1 MKIGQTILLLFM
13 ITVLTFVGFACVSIA
28 EWGIIGY
35 AVISLVSF
43 VALIWGLIFIWVYK
57 DKRNIITKK
66 EVTK

>member
-35 AVISLVSF
+35 VVISLVSF
-43 VALIWGLIFIWVYK
+43 VALIRGLIFIWV
-57 DKRNIITKK
+57 
-66 EVTK
+66 